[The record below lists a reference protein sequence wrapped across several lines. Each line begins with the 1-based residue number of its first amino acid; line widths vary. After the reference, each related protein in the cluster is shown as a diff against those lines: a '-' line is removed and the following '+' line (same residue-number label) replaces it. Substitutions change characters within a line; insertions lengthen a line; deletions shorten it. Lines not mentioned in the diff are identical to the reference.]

1 MEKNF
6 KFVACSFMGSTKAYT
21 YKVDAKL
28 YKDLEVGD
36 LCIVESNKP
45 SDRKV
50 MVHNT
55 PQNINILS
63 IVQIVSKNVP
73 EPKFK
78 CKYII
83 DKIEGWENY
92 FATKY

>member
-1 MEKNF
+1 MEKDF
-6 KFVACSFMGSTKAYT
+6 EYVACSFMGSDKAYT
-21 YKVDAKL
+21 YKIDKKL
-28 YKDLEVGD
+28 YTDLEIGD
-36 LCIVESNKP
+36 LCIVESTKP

-50 MVHNT
+50 LVHNT

-63 IVQIVSKNVP
+63 IVQVETKNAP

-83 DKIEGWENY
+83 DVIGGWENY